1 MTKKLTPT
9 TVTITKV
16 HKGCS
21 AESKTKQKIIN
32 KKSVPKIS
40 QCFISVLSKNKQI
53 SYLMFYCKRI
63 KQPVMDRHVS
73 YVFLV
78 FSFININ
85 LMYSVHPRRISVLI
99 HEFLLKPHLIP
110 APCISIKLK
119 LAAV

>member
-9 TVTITKV
+9 TVTTTKV
-16 HKGCS
+16 HEGCS
-21 AESKTKQKIIN
+21 AESKTK
-32 KKSVPKIS
+32 PKIS

-78 FSFININ
+78 FAFININ